1 MKLDPNSTIDS
12 RLYPF
17 LYSWDASYRSNYA
30 TYQSCIDKLSFHLQR
45 GQRSYLFLGKW
56 WYPYSFQR
64 DLILLDLYQKKQAV
78 GAVFPSEVDLY
89 KSINPRIADDLSKAF
104 NAKLYIPFVG
114 LGLGVAS
121 FGVGHLFNWQ
131 YSLRTGVFWVLVAA
145 DVLVRWSDKSQY
157 VKSAQFLDW
166 VVQCRNAKARIEFDQ
181 GKFGGKLD
189 EMRTV
194 YRGKQPLEDVYQNI
208 VNMAK
213 KEGGEFKE

>member
-1 MKLDPNSTIDS
+1 MKLDPTSTIDS

-17 LYSWDASYRSNYA
+17 LHSWDASYRANHA
-30 TYQSCIDKLSFHLQR
+30 TYQSSIDKLSFQLQR

-56 WYPYSFQR
+56 WYPHLFQR
-64 DLILLDLYQKKQAV
+64 DLIQLDLYQKKQAV
-78 GAVFPSEVDLY
+78 GSVLPAEVDLY
-89 KSINPRIADDLSKAF
+89 KTVNPRIANDLSKAF
-104 NAKLYIPFVG
+104 NAKLYIPFAG

-166 VVQCRNAKARIEFDQ
+166 LVEYRKAKARIEFDQ
-181 GKFGGKLD
+181 GKFGGKLA
-189 EMRTV
+189 ETKAI
-194 YRGKQPLEDVYQNI
+194 YHGKEPLEDVYQEI
-208 VNMAK
+208 VKFATRA
-213 KEGGEFKE
+213 GGEFKE